1 MEEVDPF
8 RDPALYSYEPIP
20 LMKLGKRYFRALD
33 IYALPITLRYK
44 MEKKF
49 YTNFGALA
57 SVILLLVVGVFIYLE
72 VSLMISKTEV
82 TGTSQSNFINSRSSD
97 VHPQTFVPFSF
108 GFRIRTTTTNQI
120 FSDDTYLNVSLNQV
134 SNLWD
139 ENSQSYTQV
148 QTPLQLVSCTDSS
161 VFDFASSSA

>member
-57 SVILLLVVGVFIYLE
+57 SVVLLLVVGVFIYVE
-72 VSLMISKTEV
+72 MSVMVSKTEV
-82 TGTSQSNFINSRSSD
+82 TGTSSSNFISNRQS
-97 VHPQTFVPFSF
+97 V
-108 GFRIRTTTTNQI
+108 
-120 FSDDTYLNVSLNQV
+120 DT
-134 SNLWD
+134 
-139 ENSQSYTQV
+139 
-148 QTPLQLVSCTDSS
+148 P
-161 VFDFASSSA
+161 

>member
-57 SVILLLVVGVFIYLE
+57 SVVLLLVVGVFIYLE
-72 VSLMISKTEV
+72 MSVMVAKTEV
-82 TGTSQSNFINSRSSD
+82 TGTSQSNFINNR
-97 VHPQTFVPFSF
+97 QF
-108 GFRIRTTTTNQI
+108 I
-120 FSDDTYLNVSLNQV
+120 
-134 SNLWD
+134 
-139 ENSQSYTQV
+139 
-148 QTPLQLVSCTDSS
+148 DSP
-161 VFDFASSSA
+161 